1 MKNLDD
7 ILFIIGSVIVCIGI
21 AMYSISIAVIVFGI
35 FILLASRGIYKAG
48 KK

>member
-7 ILFIIGSVIVCIGI
+7 ILFIIGSVTVCIGI
-21 AMYSISIAVIVFGI
+21 AMYSQPIAVIMFGV

-48 KK
+48 K